1 MQLRKKLS
9 FVPFNPFVCLCICVF
24 FFSMHQSL
32 LRKAFFHL
40 EILQAQRDLI
50 HFLGINSMKAN
61 LSVITILI
69 AGFYS
74 DFLENYRK
82 LLLFGLFFAFTANCI
97 CFYNSMLVQIPISF
111 LVISQKLFTLTLF
124 ILVWHYAPQ
133 PQRGRYMG
141 IMFTLWKLATIL
153 TDLSSTLFHYSWNN
167 HHIDIIKIAS
177 LAVPLLLCSFFFYLV
192 YSQKT
197 KDENAKINKASIP
210 LEIRWKAYLKSF
222 QFSKKGYVYLI
233 ILSLFLLTFDIGKIL
248 FFKRGSFFK
257 NDSLWTI
264 FSPKD
269 VLLLLLYYP
278 LGYLFD
284 LFHKNNKFLA
294 LCSVGGAIAFI
305 THMGLQNGLS
315 FYIPVDVL
323 FSGFLFKMYLL
334 NETSAN
340 SYGRTLVLYE
350 GVLYIINLLV
360 EIALIFYE
368 KFDLNVFKYSL
379 LAILAIIICIL
390 FIYPRQEKSK
400 QELTQ

>member
-97 CFYNSMLVQIPISF
+97 CFYNPMLVQIPISF

-294 LCSVGGAIAFI
+294 LCSVGGAIALI
-305 THMGLQNGLS
+305 IHMYLPNGCL
-315 FYIPVDVL
+315 YIPVDVL

-350 GVLYIINLLV
+350 GVLYIINLFV
-360 EIALIFYE
+360 QVTQIFHE
-368 KFDLNVFKYSL
+368 KLDHNAFKYSL